1 MQSVETNSKLL
12 QSQGM
17 HYSGNADAQCS
28 RETPAVTEIVTGT
41 TDKFWQWLITTYSQG
56 QLLGGSPRIIL
67 QLV

>member
-1 MQSVETNSKLL
+1 MQSVETPSKLL

-17 HYSGNADAQCS
+17 HYSGNADAKCS
-28 RETPAVTEIVTGT
+28 REIPAVTEIVTWT
-41 TDKFWQWLITTYSQG
+41 TDKCWQWLITTYSQG